1 MVTIGGTMLYSSYT
15 DSGKVRTHNEDCI
28 MAEKLGESI
37 CLYTVCDGMGGARA
51 GQTASSVACAV
62 YHSTLL
68 ASLTPHITAGGLSED
83 ECLTLMNQAIQK
95 ANTEVF
101 ALAQSESALEG
112 MGTTLVS
119 ALIVNKTAYIV
130 NVGDSRAYYYKHR
143 KLHQIT
149 KDHSYVQYLLD
160 SNMITPEEAE
170 NHPHKNWI
178 TRSVGTS
185 AEIAPDFYTLELK
198 KTDVILLCSDGLTNM
213 VSDSEIADEI
223 TAVLTNSFIS
233 FDELASRLVT
243 IANDHGGT
251 DNISVLALH
260 ARKKH

>member
-1 MVTIGGTMLYSSYT
+1 MIGGTMLYSSYT
-15 DSGKVRTHNEDCI
+15 DSGKVRTHNEDCV
-28 MAEKLGESI
+28 MAEKLSESI

-62 YHSTLL
+62 YHSTLH
-68 ASLTPHITAGGLSED
+68 AALTPYINTGGPSDTEAFALIE
-83 ECLTLMNQAIQK
+83 QAVQK
-95 ANTEVF
+95 ANAEVY

-119 ALIVNKTAYIV
+119 ALVVNKTAYIV

-143 KLHQIT
+143 KLQQIT

-160 SNMITPEEAE
+160 NNMITPEEAE

-185 AEIAPDFYTLELK
+185 SEINPDFYTLELK
-198 KTDVILLCSDGLTNM
+198 KAEVIVLCSDGLTNM
-213 VSDSEIADEI
+213 VSNDEIADEI
-223 TAVLTNSFIS
+223 TSVLTNTFIS
-233 FDELASRLVT
+233 FDELAARLVT

-251 DNISVLALH
+251 DNISVLAFH
-260 ARKKH
+260 TRKKH